1 MVVKNYVYLKS
12 CLPPWQIISDVSAI
26 SRVYG
31 SKPLCWRSM
40 TIITFKRDSSSLL
53 KDFLAPK
60 QQIIN
65 QIQQKS
71 VCRHPFSNL
80 LLRALA
86 YSKVGENPGNEGA
99 LAASANKKMCL
110 MSFLER
116 WH

>member
-1 MVVKNYVYLKS
+1 
-12 CLPPWQIISDVSAI
+12 
-26 SRVYG
+26 
-31 SKPLCWRSM
+31 M

-71 VCRHPFSNL
+71 VSRHAFSNL
-80 LLRALA
+80 VPRALA
-86 YSKVGENPGNEGA
+86 YSKAGENPGNEGA
-99 LAASANKKMCL
+99 LADSANKEMCL

-116 WH
+116 